1 MRQKFSDLNPSERYH
16 IMTQVVIPRPI
27 AWVLTANDAD
37 QASTQASGF
46 NLAPFSYFNAISSD
60 PPLVMMSI
68 GKKADGE
75 QKDTRANF
83 LQQKSMVIHIPS
95 AEDMQAVS
103 DSAETLPYGD
113 SEIEK
118 FGLALVEEQGWS
130 LPRLAQCRVAM
141 LCTYYDVIEIGPN
154 QQAIL
159 FCKVE
164 DLYLD
169 DDLVQRDSRDRLV
182 ISAESINPLS
192 RLGANQYA
200 AMGDVLHLARPK

>member
-1 MRQKFSDLNPSERYH
+1 MRQKFSELNPSQRYH

-27 AWVLTANDAD
+27 AWVLTANDLESSSA
-37 QASTQASGF
+37 QPSNF

-68 GKKADGE
+68 GKKPDGH
-75 QKDTRANF
+75 QKDTRFNF

-95 AEDMQAVS
+95 ADDMQAVS
-103 DSAETLPYGD
+103 DSAETLPHGV

-118 FGLALVEEQGWS
+118 LGLELVEEEGWD

-141 LCTYYDVIEIGPN
+141 LCRFYDVIEIGPN

-159 FCKVE
+159 FCEVE

-169 DDLVQRDSRDRLV
+169 DALAQRDSRDRLV
-182 ISAESINPLS
+182 VCAQSIDPLS

-200 AMGDVLHLARPK
+200 AMGDVLQLARPK